1 MSDNKNKDL
10 YYLDDL
16 SDYKV
21 ASGYEDVRGWE
32 VKDVDNRTIG
42 KVDGL
47 LASKSAKRVV
57 YLDVEVDDD
66 LIEDGHKIYSA
77 SAQKGVHEF
86 KNKDGDNH
94 LIIPI
99 GLANLDEDEH
109 EVHTDQINR
118 NTFAK
123 AERFNKNKSFD
134 RDYEVKMYVLYTG
147 NSDQKGATY
156 DDNFYNR
163 KEFDSTRTRNTTR

>member
-1 MSDNKNKDL
+1 MNDKDKDL

-21 ASGYEDVRGWE
+21 ASGSNDVRGWD
-32 VKDVDNRTIG
+32 VKDAHNRTIG

-57 YLDVEVDDD
+57 YLDVEVNDD
-66 LIEDGHKIYSA
+66 LIEEGHKIFADSA
-77 SAQKGVHEF
+77 GKGVHGF
-86 KNKDGDNH
+86 VNKEGENH

-109 EVHTDQINR
+109 EVHTDQIDR
-118 NTFAK
+118 NTFAR
-123 AERFNKNKSFD
+123 AGRFGKDKSFD
-134 RDYEVKMYVLYTG
+134 RDYEVKMYLLYTG
-147 NSDQKGATY
+147 NTDKDVAGN
-156 DDNFYNR
+156 DDDFYNR
-163 KEFDSTRTRNTTR
+163 KEFGSSHTQNSTR